1 MAVAAPTDKRFRRA
15 HVSPARR
22 RGRLAIRP
30 RHLAMVVVLGAGLAY
45 GAYRLAVTVVS
56 ADALTVSRIT
66 VSGNARLAR
75 GDVLSLLEGLQG
87 RNMLLVRLDE
97 WRSRLLA
104 SPWVA
109 DAALRRVLPG
119 TIDVFISERQ
129 PIGIAR
135 FGEALHLIDQHGT
148 VIDEFGPRHASLDL
162 PVIDGLTPPDGA
174 ATGPDVDQDRAL
186 LAARLLGSLQGRP
199 DLAARVSEVDVS
211 DARDAV
217 VILKGDT
224 TLIRVGD
231 DQFAERLQSYLDL
244 APALRER
251 VPQMDYIDLRFGERV
266 YVRPLKSGA
275 RGQGPS
281 PTPDP

>member
-22 RGRLAIRP
+22 RGRLLFRPKGLAIV
-30 RHLAMVVVLGAGLAY
+30 AVLGAALAFGVY
-45 GAYRLAVTVVS
+45 QLAGTVVS

-66 VSGNARLAR
+66 VSGNARLSR
-75 GDVLSLLEGLQG
+75 GEVLSLLEGLQG

-97 WRSRLLA
+97 WRGRLLT

-119 TIDVFISERQ
+119 TIDVFVSERQ

-135 FGEALHLIDQHGT
+135 LAGGLHLIDQRGA
-148 VIDEFGPRHASLDL
+148 VIDEFGPQHAALDL
-162 PVIDGLTPPDGA
+162 PIIDGLTA
-174 ATGPDVDQDRAL
+174 AGEAAVVATEPEVDEDRAL
-186 LAARLLGSLQGRP
+186 LAARLLASLQTRP
-199 DLAARVSEVDVS
+199 DLAARISEVDVN
-211 DARDAV
+211 DVRDAV
-217 VILKGDT
+217 VLLKGDT

-251 VPQMDYIDLRFGERV
+251 VPQMDYIDLRFGDRV
-266 YVRPLKSGA
+266 YVRPQESRMKA
-275 RGQGPS
+275 PN
-281 PTPDP
+281 P

>member
-15 HVSPARR
+15 HVSPTRR
-22 RGRLAIRP
+22 RGRLFIRP
-30 RHLAMVVVLGAGLAY
+30 KHVAIVAVLGVCLAY
-45 GAYRLAVTVVS
+45 GTYRVGGAVVS

-66 VSGNARLAR
+66 VSGNARLSR
-75 GDVLSLLEGLQG
+75 DEVLSLLEGLQG
-87 RNMLLVRLDE
+87 RHMLLVRLNE
-97 WRSRLLA
+97 WRGRLLT

-109 DAALRRVLPG
+109 EAALRRVLPG

-135 FGEALHLIDQHGT
+135 FSDALHLIDQYGT
-148 VIDEFGPRHASLDL
+148 VIDEFGPEHAALDL
-162 PVIDGLTPPDGA
+162 PLIDGLTPSGDVA
-174 ATGPDVDQDRAL
+174 AHPEADERRAQ
-186 LAARLLGSLQGRP
+186 LAARLLGALQARP
-199 DLAARVSEVDVS
+199 DLAARISQVDVR

-244 APALRER
+244 GPALRER
-251 VPQMDYIDLRFGERV
+251 VPHMDYIDLRFGERV
-266 YVRPLKSGA
+266 YVRPQGTGP
-275 RGQGPS
+275 RGQGLGS
-281 PTPDP
+281 RE